1 MELGGLKCRYGLS
14 GREVTPPA
22 IDVMLVQQVFYYSR
36 QDTCRVRELSAGRMR
51 ESCTV
56 GPPEPQNDSLV
67 EPFLPRSCRGG
78 PGLNLV

>member
-1 MELGGLKCRYGLS
+1 MPLRAEWERGHPTRHRC
-14 GREVTPPA
+14 
-22 IDVMLVQQVFYYSR
+22 DVMLVQQVFYYSR

-67 EPFLPRSCRGG
+67 ELLLPQELQGG
-78 PGLNLV
+78 PGLNLVQF